1 MQRRAGPTPR
11 HRARRRHGAAPSW
24 TTRIDDERRHIN
36 KAARP
41 AGAAGRRGA
50 PYDEPDTAVALGC
63 AAAAR
68 HTSARRSSTMLPGD
82 FDTGDAGEHLLT
94 AVNESDDRVAGSASD
109 DEGFEAALHDTGRV
123 ASAAPAAPA
132 ARLTTRCLLPWCTA
146 PSARTKWPSV
156 RSTAAWPVACWPKP
170 CAPHATQ
177 AAPRKS
183 LRTCSGRSGA
193 RRLL

>member
-1 MQRRAGPTPR
+1 
-11 HRARRRHGAAPSW
+11 
-24 TTRIDDERRHIN
+24 
-36 KAARP
+36 
-41 AGAAGRRGA
+41 
-50 PYDEPDTAVALGC
+50 
-63 AAAAR
+63 
-68 HTSARRSSTMLPGD
+68 MLPGN
-82 FDTGDAGEHLLT
+82 FDTGDAGEHWLA
-94 AVNESDDRVAGSASD
+94 AVNESDDRVAGSGSD
-109 DEGFEAALHDTGRV
+109 DKGFETALHDTGRV
-123 ASAAPAAPA
+123 AWAVPA

-170 CAPHATQ
+170 CASHATR